1 MIAIPRLLISI
12 LDYLLIFLG
21 FLLMGLVGSLLGLLL
36 SSKPTDQTSDIMVLT
51 NLVKFPLLFLGGVSI
66 PLKSL
71 TTLGSVLNLVSPL
84 TYLTELLRKLNEVKE
99 KEGNVKKECNLAASI
114 QILKIICF
122 FPLIPN
128 RDMNY
133 FVDNL
138 KFPIKHELILFS
150 PPL

>member
-12 LDYLLIFLG
+12 LDNLLIFLG

-51 NLVKFPLLFLGGVSI
+51 NLVKFPLLFLGGVFI

-99 KEGNVKKECNLAASI
+99 KEGNVKKECNLAA
-114 QILKIICF
+114 
-122 FPLIPN
+122 
-128 RDMNY
+128 
-133 FVDNL
+133 
-138 KFPIKHELILFS
+138 
-150 PPL
+150 